1 MKIVHLTSVHPRNDT
16 RIFLK
21 QCRSLAANGYDV
33 ALIVADGKG
42 DELRDNVRIIDA
54 GASRGRLD
62 RAYRASRR
70 VLRRAVEADATL
82 YHLHDPELLPIGL
95 ALKRR
100 GKRVI
105 FDSHEDIPRDILTK
119 PYIPKGLRPLVS
131 RSAATVERM
140 ICARLDGVIAATPFI
155 RDNYCAMGIRCI
167 DINNFPMLGELETEA
182 GWNNKQNEV
191 CYIGGMALNRGI
203 LEIIRAMELLQSQT
217 RLNLVGQLAHTAI
230 GSLSLQE
237 TGWPK
242 VNALGF
248 LDRDG
253 VRRVL
258 ERSVAGLV
266 TLHPV
271 VTFLDSL
278 PIKMFEYMSAG
289 IPVIAS
295 NFPFWRKIVES
306 HECGVLVDP
315 LDPLSIASAIDRLIG
330 NPDMARKMGE
340 NGSRAVKEGYNWEIE
355 EKKLLGFYTTII
367 A

>member
-1 MKIVHLTSVHPRNDT
+1 MKIAHLTSVHPRHDT

-33 ALIVADGKG
+33 TLIVADGKG

-54 GASRGRLD
+54 GVSSGRLD
-62 RAYRASRR
+62 RALRASRR
-70 VLRRAVEADATL
+70 VLQRAIEADAAL
-82 YHLHDPELLPIGL
+82 YHLHDPELLPIGIV
-95 ALKRR
+95 LKRR

-119 PYIPKGLRPLVS
+119 PYIPTGLRPLVS
-131 RSAATVERM
+131 RSVATVERM
-140 ICARLDGVIAATPFI
+140 ICRRLDGVIAATPFI
-155 RDNYCAMGIRCI
+155 RDNYRAMGIRCI

-182 GWNNKQNEV
+182 GWNNKKNEV

-203 LEIIRAMELLQSQT
+203 LEIIRAMEFLQSQT
-217 RLNLVGQLAHTAI
+217 KLNLAGQLINTAV
-230 GSLSLQE
+230 GSLSLRE
-237 TGWPK
+237 IGWSK

-248 LDRDG
+248 LNRDG

-271 VTFLDSL
+271 DTFLDSL

-295 NFPFWRKIVES
+295 NFPLWREIVEG
-306 HECGVLVDP
+306 HECGILVNP
-315 LDPLSIASAIDRLIG
+315 LDPLSIAAAIDRLVD

-340 NGSRAVKEGYNWEIE
+340 NGRGAVKKSYNWHIE
-355 EKKLLGFYTTII
+355 EEKLLGFYATITT
-367 A
+367 